1 MTISEENLPQ
11 GEEHPAQVAL
21 VAERLSE
28 LLGTDLDTNEVV
40 QAVRDARQVKENK
53 KALLRFQK
61 GVFNAHDW
69 SIENLSK
76 YLTEDFVDHAAM
88 VGDPPGLEGVKM
100 RFTAWNSAFDDAD
113 EDNIEMVGQ
122 GDILAVLYDL
132 HAKHTGPFLGIEP
145 TNREVVIPGIEFV
158 RIRDGKI
165 AEHWGIYDFLATAE
179 EIGAD
184 LNFVKREEPSEPE
197 RPEIPWRRKMREEDA
212 DAVVEAAE
220 AAAGDS
226 TQAGTAEV
234 EPEPAR

>member
-1 MTISEENLPQ
+1 MTLSEENLPQ

-28 LLGTDLDTNEVV
+28 LLGADLDTNEVV

-53 KALLRFQK
+53 EALLRFQK

-69 SIENLSK
+69 SIENLST

-100 RFTAWNSAFDDAD
+100 RFTAWNAAFDQAE
-113 EDNIEMVGQ
+113 EDNISMVGQ
-122 GDILAVLYDL
+122 DDILAVLYDL
-132 HAKHTGPFLGIEP
+132 HAQHTGNFMGIEP

-165 AEHWGIYDFLATAE
+165 SEHWGIYDFLATAE
-179 EIGAD
+179 EIGAN
-184 LNFVKREEPSEPE
+184 LMFVKREEAGEPE

-220 AAAGDS
+220 AAASDS